1 MSSIKLKATAPAP
14 RASLTTE
21 LNALANGSYSAA
33 SAAIDNTSNLDLFDD
48 LELTVTYGT
57 NPTANAPVE
66 IYLIPSTDGTNYADS
81 THPGPQSL
89 RRLFLGAGHYKRAAT
104 DPARHAAASRQV
116 QVRCEERIQG
126 FAFPATG
133 TVVKRTPYSHQV
145 T

>member
-1 MSSIKLKATAPAP
+1 MSTIQLKAYDAGSSI
-14 RASLTTE
+14 LTTE
-21 LNALANGSYSAA
+21 LNALANGSSSAA
-33 SAAIDNTSNLDLFDD
+33 SAAVDNSSTLNLFDD

-81 THPGPQSL
+81 T
-89 RRLFLGAGHYKRAAT
+89 T
-104 DPARHAAASRQV
+104 PARNLFVGSFLVQASTSAQRLV
-116 QVRCEERIQG
+116 LRGIPLPPGKFKYVAKNASG

>member
-1 MSSIKLKATAPAP
+1 MSSIKLGSYGTG
-14 RASLTTE
+14 ASTLTTE

-81 THPGPQSL
+81 GT
-89 RRLFLGAGHYKRAAT
+89 
-104 DPARHAAASRQV
+104 PARNLFVGSFLVQATTGAQRLILRGVPLPPGKFKYVAKNAS
-116 QVRCEERIQG
+116 G

-133 TVVKRTPYSHQV
+133 TVIKRTPYSHQV